1 MMEHGLLPADEAKWV
16 LSRKQSSKGS
26 MPLKP
31 AAYKPSPSKVSNGRP
46 AGNKLP
52 QKVGTGQSVDMKPLG
67 KKRKEEGADEKLPPM
82 KKLKV

>member
-16 LSRKQSSKGS
+16 FSRKQSSKGS

-46 AGNKLP
+46 AGNKPP
-52 QKVGTGQSVDMKPLG
+52 QKLGTGQNVDMKPLG
-67 KKRKEEGADEKLPPM
+67 KKRKEEGADEKLPPV
-82 KKLKV
+82 KKLKM